1 MCILK
6 SKLVFDKYY
15 FRNYIKFVP
24 LMTTFVLCIFNVVNI
39 YQHIFKNV
47 LQTCIVVIYGVHF
60 GSK

>member
-1 MCILK
+1 
-6 SKLVFDKYY
+6 
-15 FRNYIKFVP
+15 
-24 LMTTFVLCIFNVVNI
+24 MTTFVLCIFNVVNI